1 MEQVLDNSEVIEFE
15 CGDEDLNDFIIND
28 AGNYHRHLLS
38 ESYLLKEGE
47 LLIAYVTIL
56 NDSLDIDS
64 FDDRT
69 AFNRFRRKHFVN
81 SKRLKSYPAIK
92 IGRLAVQQ
100 KLSGKGYGSVLLDFV
115 KVLTSLKRFSGCR
128 FVTVDAYDDAIPF
141 YAKNGFVVIS
151 GSKSNSETTLM
162 YYDLMA
168 VKP

>member
-1 MEQVLDNSEVIEFE
+1 MEQVLDNSEVVEFE

-28 AGNYHRHLLS
+28 AGNYHRNLLS

-47 LLIAYVTIL
+47 HLIAYVTIL

-64 FDDRT
+64 FEDRT
-69 AFNRFRRKHFVN
+69 AFNRFRRKH
-81 SKRLKSYPAIK
+81 
-92 IGRLAVQQ
+92 
-100 KLSGKGYGSVLLDFV
+100 FV

-151 GSKSNSETTLM
+151 SSKSNSETTLM